1 MGINTAIVKTS
12 DSNAGIGFAVPV
24 DRFKTAVED
33 IVLTDS
39 LMRRG
44 KGANVEGGNSGST

>member
-1 MGINTAIVKTS
+1 MDRNWRDVGINTAIVKTS

-44 KGANVEGGNSGST
+44 KGTDV